1 MVPSE
6 LLDLKMFMNY
16 RRMRNIRR
24 CNTFPVVNAI
34 DVAQHSYYVA
44 MLAMAFSDEYNT
56 WAEEHN
62 LEFHP
67 LDDENQYVLLNTEVV
82 LRKSL
87 LHDTEESIT
96 SDIPWN
102 IKHMNKD
109 VHKLLEDAINQR
121 IDKAYEGTRTMELYH
136 KMGKECKDGFEG
148 QVVDL
153 ADMTELAIYCYE
165 ELAMGNHY
173 MKSMLDKCLR
183 LIDNY
188 TASTVILEASPLFIS
203 IREMLKT
210 DPTVTAETILDID

>member
-16 RRMRNIRR
+16 RRMGNIRR

-56 WAEEHN
+56 YADEHN
-62 LEFHP
+62 LDYHP
-67 LDDENQYVLLNTEVV
+67 LDFDNRLELLNTEVV
-82 LRKSL
+82 LRKAL
-87 LHDTEESIT
+87 CHDTEESIT

-102 IKHMNKD
+102 IKHMNEE
-109 VHKLLEDAINQR
+109 VHKLLEDAINQH
-121 IDKAYEGTRTMELYH
+121 IDKAYEGTKTMELYH
-136 KMGKECKDGFEG
+136 KLGKECKEGFEG

-183 LIDNY
+183 IIDNY
-188 TASTVILEASPLFIS
+188 TVNTVILKASPLYIS

-210 DPTVTAETILDID
+210 NPIVTAETILDID